1 MMQNVKAMEI
11 ISPLKIYRGNFL
23 MCHSSKGAS
32 DVEAI
37 DFKLLILQFF
47 ISLVLFVYNVLL

>member
-1 MMQNVKAMEI
+1 MMQNVKAIEI

-32 DVEAI
+32 DAEAI

-47 ISLVLFVYNVLL
+47 MSLVLFV